1 MIPSIDAA
9 KKPVY
14 ILDTTVGYLLG
25 ETEDAELFK
34 DKKMLQ
40 RLHDIMKLPEHERS
54 SILLTM
60 DHFIKASKVNL
71 I

>member
-1 MIPSIDAA
+1 M
-9 KKPVY
+9 V
-14 ILDTTVGYLLG
+14 LLLIKFS
-25 ETEDAELFK
+25 EFIKTEDAELFK